1 MRTVRFGILG
11 IWVLAA
17 ALTPAFAQVETARI
31 TGTVTDA
38 SGAVIPGVQ
47 ITMVHLQTN
56 RKVAATTNEAGQYV
70 SIPLSLG
77 DYRVEAEAPGF
88 KRVVRTGITL
98 RVQQTALVDVSL
110 QVGEIT
116 QSVEVAA
123 KAPLLATREAAAGQ
137 VIDNQRMVDMP
148 LNGRDYVQLALLS
161 SGTVQDLGGRFKGFS
176 TGGQRTT
183 QNNYL
188 LDGVDN
194 NNYQNAGQTERAEAV
209 KPPVDAIQEFK
220 VLTNVYSAEYGRAA
234 GGVVNAVLKS
244 GSNSLHGTAFGFL
257 RNELLDARNLFAL
270 GNKPKA
276 PFKRSQF
283 GFAVGGPIRR
293 DKTFFFGDYEGTRIR
308 ESRTV
313 NNTIPTVAMRAG
325 DFSALTNT
333 IYDPLT
339 YDAATRTRMPFANNR
354 IPDARIDPVA
364 RAAAAWYPTPQT
376 SGLTSNFLNIPPM
389 HTNIDK
395 FDIRVDHTFSSKD
408 NIYYRFSYQHDV
420 IPPSPDLPAPAF
432 GGGLPNARWLV
443 DDGRNTALVWNH
455 VFSSK
460 MVTSTRLAWNQTHS
474 LNLPPVD
481 KNLNAEIG
489 LKGVEQAQPGGAG
502 FAISGYSTLGIGC
515 CLPAIVDGQTRQLM
529 TDTTWM
535 KGRHSLKFG
544 VNVMWLQMN
553 SPAGAGNSPG
563 QFTFNGSFTRD
574 SQTLRGGDTF
584 ADFLLGLPSASSYS
598 STTVWNGRTPWYNF
612 YVNDEWQV
620 GRRLTLSGGLRH
632 EVRKSWTEPR
642 NRIANFDVDTDSRNW
657 HYTVAKDGSRLDRS
671 TINSFRDFPA
681 PRFGFS
687 YQARRNTVLRGGY
700 GIYFGSPE
708 NSMTLGAANPPFYVA
723 IGITADGITPAVV
736 LRNGLAPGILTP
748 QNAGTIAPRSEQ
760 ISAQLP
766 YSQQWDLAIQ
776 RQFGQNW
783 LWEIGYYGNAT
794 HHLERQYGYNY
805 ALPGPGNVNTRRL
818 FQSVLWPGT
827 NTVVPIG
834 RVQHDDYYGNSS
846 FHSLQT
852 RIQKEFSHGFSML
865 GSYMWSKTM
874 GDACGLSNAGQTS
887 GCGYQNPLNFSLEH
901 ALDNQHVAHR
911 FVASPIWNLPFG
923 KKDSV
928 SGWGHV
934 PNALVQGWSVAGILT
949 VSTGLPISV
958 TVNGDPLNHGEI
970 NRPDVVGKPLLDG
983 DQRSVDR
990 WFNTAAFVANRQYT
1004 YGNAGRNLLFRPG
1017 LTNVDFATYRRFRI
1031 AENKNLQFRFEA
1043 FNLSNTPF
1051 LGSPVTA
1058 LGDRNLGRITSAG
1071 RPRNIQM
1078 GLKFVF

>member
-1 MRTVRFGILG
+1 MTP
-11 IWVLAA
+11 VL
-17 ALTPAFAQVETARI
+17 AQVETARI

-38 SGAVIPGVQ
+38 TGAVIPGVQ

-56 RKVAATTNEAGQYV
+56 RKVAATTNEAGRYV

-88 KRVVRTGITL
+88 KHAVRTGITL
-98 RVQQTALVDVSL
+98 QIQQTAVVDLTL
-110 QVGEIT
+110 QLGDIT

-137 VIDNQRMVDMP
+137 IIDNQKMVDMP
-148 LNGRDYVQLALLS
+148 LNGRDYIQLALLS
-161 SGTVQDLGGRFKGFS
+161 SGTVQDLGGRFGGFS

-194 NNYQNAGQTERAEAV
+194 NNYQNASQTQRAEAV
-209 KPPVDAIQEFK
+209 KPAVDALQEFK
-220 VLTNVYSAEYGRAA
+220 VLTNVYSAEYGRAT

-257 RNELLDARNLFAL
+257 RNEALDARNFFAL
-270 GNKPKA
+270 GSQPKP

-293 DKTFFFGDYEGTRIR
+293 DKTFFFGDYEGTRVR

-313 NNTIPTVAMRAG
+313 VNTIPTVAMRSG
-325 DFSALTNT
+325 DFSALANA

-339 YDAATRTRMPFANNR
+339 YDPVTRTRKTFANNR
-354 IPDARIDPVA
+354 IPTDRIDPVA

-376 SGLTSNFLNIPPM
+376 SGLTQNFLYNAPQ
-389 HTNIDK
+389 HTDTDK

-408 NIYYRFSYQHDV
+408 NIYYRFSYQHDMV
-420 IPPSPDLPAPAF
+420 PPSPLLPAPAY
-432 GGGLPNARWLV
+432 GGGLNNARWMA

-460 MVTSTRLAWNQTHS
+460 MVSSTRLAWNRTLTSQ
-474 LNLPPVD
+474 LPPVD
-481 KNLNAEIG
+481 KNFNAEIG
-489 LKGVEQAQPGGAG
+489 LKGVEQAQPGGAS
-502 FAISGYSTLGIGC
+502 FAISGYTTLGLGGF
-515 CLPAIVDGQTRQLM
+515 LPMLADGQTRQLM
-529 TDTTWM
+529 TDTTWV
-535 KGRHSLKFG
+535 KGRHSVKFG
-544 VNVMWLQMN
+544 LNLMWLQEFLKN
-553 SPAGAGNSPG
+553 PQTAPG
-563 QFTFNGSFTRD
+563 QFTFNGSFSRD
-574 SQTLRGGDTF
+574 SQTLRGGDAF
-584 ADFLLGLPSASSYS
+584 ADFLLGLPSQTQFATGIYF
-598 STTVWNGRTPWYNF
+598 NGRSPWYNF
-612 YVNDEWQV
+612 YVNDEWQLR
-620 GRRLTLSGGLRH
+620 RRLTLNFGLRY
-632 EVRKSWTEPR
+632 EYRSSWVDTR
-642 NRIANFDVDTDSRNW
+642 NFISNFDVETDPANW
-657 HYTVAKDGSRLDRS
+657 HYIVAKSGGSRFDRS
-671 TINSFRDFPA
+671 LLNTPSAFPA

-687 YQARRNTVLRGGY
+687 YQALRNTVVRGGY
-700 GIYFGSPE
+700 GIYVGNAE
-708 NSMTLGAANPPFYVA
+708 NPTIGGPGNIPFLVA
-723 IGITADGITPAVV
+723 VSLVADGITPAVV
-736 LRNGLAPGILTP
+736 LRDGLAAGILTP
-748 QNAGTIAPRSEQ
+748 KNAGTLTPRTYQLSPT
-760 ISAQLP
+760 LP
-766 YSQQWDLAIQ
+766 YAQQWNLAIQ

-783 LWEIGYYGNAT
+783 LWEIGYYGNVA
-794 HHLERQYGYNY
+794 HDLEKEYNWNY

-818 FQSVLWPGT
+818 FQSALWPGT
-827 NTVVPIG
+827 NTLVPIG
-834 RVQHDDYYGNSS
+834 RVQRDDFHGNSS

-852 RIQKEFSHGFSML
+852 RIQKELSHGFSML

-874 GDACGLSNAGQTS
+874 GDSCGLSAAGQVTA
-887 GCGYQNPLNFSLEH
+887 GCGYQNPLNHALEH
-901 ALDNQHVAHR
+901 ALDNQHLAHR

-990 WFNTAAFVANRQYT
+990 WFNTAAFVANRPYT
-1004 YGNAGRNLLFRPG
+1004 YGNAGRNVLFKPG

-1031 AENKNLQFRFEA
+1031 TENKHLQFRFEA
-1043 FNLSNTPF
+1043 FNLSNTPL

-1071 RPRNIQM
+1071 RPRNIQF